1 MNQTDKLATALGS
14 VLDNEKQIED
24 SKAKV
29 LTLESKRN
37 SVLSEAVR
45 VMKCSGKDQVFFRGT
60 IFTLETDPNLAK
72 HNNDVLDISVFE
84 GFVLGENGK
93 DGTNG

>member
-1 MNQTDKLATALGS
+1 MNQTDKLTIALGS
-14 VLDNEKQIED
+14 VLDNDQDIKD

-29 LTLESKRN
+29 LALESKRD

-60 IFTLETDPNLAK
+60 IFTLETDPK
-72 HNNDVLDISVFE
+72 EDEGNNDVLDISVFE
-84 GFVLGENGK
+84 GLVLGNGK
-93 DGTNG
+93 DGTND